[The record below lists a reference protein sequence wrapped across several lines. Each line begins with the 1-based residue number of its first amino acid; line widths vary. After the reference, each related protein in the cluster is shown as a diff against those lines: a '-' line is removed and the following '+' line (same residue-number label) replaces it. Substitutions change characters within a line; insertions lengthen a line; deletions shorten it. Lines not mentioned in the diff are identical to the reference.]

1 MNKAKFD
8 IRIGTSGW
16 YYNHWSGLFYP
27 ANLPKTRWFQY
38 YAEHFDSVEVNN
50 TFHQLPKQESVKK
63 WYAQAP
69 KNFIYTVK
77 ANRYI
82 THIKR
87 LKNASDALERFFE
100 TVDLLKQKLGPVLYQ
115 LPPSLQKDLDL
126 LGGFI
131 RLLPKNRIAVFEFR
145 HKSWYSDD
153 TFELLNKFNVGFCVH
168 DMPSKQ
174 SPRINTGN
182 IIYIR
187 FHGSTEKYSG
197 NYTKSTLKDWVHWLK
212 EQNKKARRIYIYFNN
227 DFNAFA
233 VENAKQIKEQ
243 ILKDKIFP
251 SHIR

>member
-1 MNKAKFD
+1 MVKPKFN

-16 YYNHWSGLFYP
+16 YYSHWSGLFYP
-27 ANLPKTRWFQY
+27 AKLPKTKWFQY
-38 YAEHFDSVEVNN
+38 YAKHFDSVEVNN
-50 TFHQLPKQESVKK
+50 TFYQLPKQQSVKK
-63 WYAQAP
+63 WYVQAP

-87 LKNASDALERFFE
+87 LKDTPEALERFFK

-145 HKSWYSDD
+145 HESWYSED
-153 TFELLNKFNVGFCVH
+153 TFELLNQFNVGFCVH
-168 DMPSKQ
+168 DMPAKQ
-174 SPRINTGN
+174 TPRIITGN

-187 FHGSTEKYSG
+187 FHSSTGRYSG
-197 NYTKSTLKDWVHWLK
+197 NYTKSALKNRVHWLK
-212 EQNKKARRIYIYFNN
+212 KQNKKARRIYIYFNN

-243 ILKDKIFP
+243 ILKDKIFS
-251 SHIR
+251 SHR